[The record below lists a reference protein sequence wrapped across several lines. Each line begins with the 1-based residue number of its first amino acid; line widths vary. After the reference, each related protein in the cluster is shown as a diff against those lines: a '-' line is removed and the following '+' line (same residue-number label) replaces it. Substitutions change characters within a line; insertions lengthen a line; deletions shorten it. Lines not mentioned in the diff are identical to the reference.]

1 MSYWDQVLSKRISRR
16 RGLAGVGAGTAAA
29 ALLAACGGDDN
40 DGGFRGGRHTGDAM
54 NRAATG
60 ER

>member
-29 ALLAACGGDDN
+29 ALLAACGGDDD
-40 DGGFRGGRHTGDAM
+40 DGG
-54 NRAATG
+54 
-60 ER
+60 